1 MKAIHHVLTS
11 YIYLMPVKITELRNL
26 GDEVAREETLRMLR
40 GGTTQT
46 LPKLN
51 QSFGEFMLLLGELYA
66 NDPLE
71 LNLSLEFWPS
81 SDPVTQSQQHRTV
94 RNMYTYILV
103 EIYVLLIVNYVLL
116 HVHVLC

>member
-1 MKAIHHVLTS
+1 
-11 YIYLMPVKITELRNL
+11 MPVKITELRNL

-94 RNMYTYILV
+94 RNMYIYILV